1 MPKKKEKQ
9 FESLGRQGSNRL
21 RLVQTGN
28 KSLILNEMSIE
39 RNQSIEEEQGSE
51 GSIKV
56 KKFNGNL
63 HDKSLQSN
71 DEMFRKV

>member
-21 RLVQTGN
+21 RLVQNGN
-28 KSLILNEMSIE
+28 KSLILNEMSID

-51 GSIKV
+51 GSMKV
-56 KKFNGNL
+56 KRFDGSLNE
-63 HDKSLQSN
+63 KSLQSN